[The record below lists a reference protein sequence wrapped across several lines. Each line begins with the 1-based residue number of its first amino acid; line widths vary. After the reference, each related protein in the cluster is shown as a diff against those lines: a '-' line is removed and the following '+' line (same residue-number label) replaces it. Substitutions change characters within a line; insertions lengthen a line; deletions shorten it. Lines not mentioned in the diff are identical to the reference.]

1 MEKLLSI
8 IIPIDDWRSDDEK
21 DLQAG
26 VECLLNQNIPKEE
39 LELVFVVG
47 QNDSKISDI
56 LQSYSNTY
64 LNMVRVT
71 DSDASSMVNTVSGKY
86 ALFYDFSNRWEEGA
100 LGEACRYMNQCA
112 VPPSF
117 FMCREIFQK
126 KTSAKSTF
134 RFLYKNGNH
143 IVNVK
148 EKPRSISVSLNNVIF
163 LTEALKE
170 GIKELSNGK
179 KLQYGRELY
188 LLSRMLMNNPNVGII
203 SSAGF
208 IYRNSERLSSQQ
220 SNAGMEY
227 VRNLNILFRQL
238 ELLVSD
244 EASQYYIWNVMLYV
258 MKQYMEGADTPQ
270 TFTDEEQNAY
280 LSLLREKLHR
290 IPDDI
295 IDSAPGTVQIQRMG
309 LYAAK
314 YGHDIFRNSTAEKS
328 AVTWKGHRLVNL
340 KHDAFRI
347 YTLNVQGEMLCITGT
362 IDAGTLNQEM
372 KLTARDEIG
381 KEWSAELHPYSKG
394 DIKNRFDEVLLA
406 GRWFRLSVPLHMA
419 QTINFYLD
427 INNSKIKIYP
437 KLMGDTGLKHQYRYS
452 YVEIAGWL
460 IRYDSGALIAIP
472 KTVLRL
478 FKLHHNYLKELHR
491 KKDAAGEADY
501 RKKLRWSKKIRK
513 LKLKN
518 QIAFVSARSNDG
530 LLPNIRNVYN
540 RTTAEKVVFVHMMPY
555 TDEQMERAIEAV
567 YSSKVVVTDDYF
579 YLFRKFGKKPGQ
591 KFVQLWH
598 ATGAFKKFGLDG
610 TDLFPEVDRLYHK
623 DYDLASVSGEN
634 LREIY
639 ASAFGIEREKVK
651 AYGAPRTDE
660 ILQSQYT
667 DERKKEILDK
677 YPNLKE
683 KQVIL
688 YAPTFRD
695 SNGKDKHIFHPVM
708 DFESLSHS
716 LKRNQVFIICPHPVM
731 QNRIP
736 DREYHN
742 IIQVDDFTTNEMMC
756 IADLLVTD
764 YSSVIFEYSLLNK
777 PMVFYCYDYDEY
789 NRDFYLDYE
798 KDLPGKMFRKYGDL
812 EQYICNGEF
821 KDVATVQE
829 FRNRYMSACDGKSGE
844 RLAHAVEKLL
854 EE

>member
-21 DLQAG
+21 DLRAG

-47 QNDSKISDI
+47 QNDSKNKDV

-64 LNMVRVT
+64 LNMIRVT

-100 LGEACRYMNQCA
+100 LGEACRYMNQC
-112 VPPSF
+112 VMPPNF

-163 LTEALKE
+163 LSKALKD

-179 KLQYGRELY
+179 DLQYGRELY

-208 IYRNSERLSSQQ
+208 IYRNSERLSSEQ
-220 SNAGMEY
+220 ADGGMEY
-227 VRNLNILFRQL
+227 VRNLNILFREL
-238 ELLVSD
+238 ELLASD
-244 EASQYYIWNVMLYV
+244 ESSQHYIRNVMLYM
-258 MKQYMEGADTPQ
+258 MKQYLDGADTS
-270 TFTDEEQNAY
+270 TVFTKEERNAY
-280 LSLLREKLHR
+280 LCFLREELQQ

-295 IDSAPGTVQIQRMG
+295 IDNAPGTVQNQRMA
-309 LYAAK
+309 LYVAK
-314 YGHDIFRNSTAEKS
+314 YGKDLFQDVTMEKN
-328 AVTWKGHRLVNL
+328 AILWNGHRLVNL
-340 KHDAFRI
+340 KHDAICFHTI
-347 YTLNVQGEMLCITGT
+347 TLENEMLSIAGT
-362 IDAGTLNQEM
+362 VTAGTLNQ
-372 KLTARDEIG
+372 KTDLVLRDESG
-381 KEWSAELHPYSKG
+381 KEWWAELQLYPKS
-394 DIKNRFDEVLLA
+394 DVTNRFDEVLLA
-406 GRWFRLSVPLHMA
+406 GWRFNLTTPLREIRKA
-419 QTINFYLD
+419 SFYLVMND
-427 INNSKIKIYP
+427 KETKIYP
-437 KLMGDTGLKHQYRYS
+437 KMMGDTGVKHQYRYS
-452 YVEIAGWL
+452 YAEKEGWL
-460 IRYDSGALIAIP
+460 IRYNNGDIIVAQKS
-472 KTVLRL
+472 VLNAVK
-478 FKLHHNYLKELHR
+478 FKHRFLKELHR
-491 KKDAAGEADY
+491 KNDTAGEAAF
-501 RKKLRWSKKIRK
+501 RKNLRRSKRVRK

-518 QIAFVSARSNDG
+518 QIAFVSARSNDA
-530 LLPNIRNVYN
+530 LLPNMQSVYE
-540 RTTAEKVVFVHMMPY
+540 RIKSDKVVFTQMMPY
-555 TDEQMERAIEAV
+555 SDEKMDEAIEAV

-623 DYDLASVSGEN
+623 DYDLVSVSGEN

-639 ASAFGIEREKVK
+639 ASAFGIEPEKVK

-798 KDLPGKMFRKYGDL
+798 KDLPGKMFRNYGDL

-821 KDVATVQE
+821 RDVATVQD

-844 RLAHAVEKLL
+844 RLAHAVEELL